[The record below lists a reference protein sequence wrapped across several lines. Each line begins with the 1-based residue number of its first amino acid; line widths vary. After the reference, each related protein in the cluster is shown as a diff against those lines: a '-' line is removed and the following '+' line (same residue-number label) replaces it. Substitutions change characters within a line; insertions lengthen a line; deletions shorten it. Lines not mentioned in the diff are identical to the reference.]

1 MTLVAVQCKYNSDE
15 RRRTYPQLWHA
26 CLVFLGQSLAKW
38 PVSPH
43 FLHSTPSAERGSGQS
58 GLWCPGSVCCQMH
71 SICDLIGRTY
81 VCSYDTRL
89 GRRAHLGNRGH
100 DVPLLSFISMVVVR
114 TQTDHLLDPQRKHL
128 SPTRST
134 SIFSWGQSRAVWP
147 SSVQNVSK
155 LYEKGL

>member
-1 MTLVAVQCKYNSDE
+1 MKWPTKKTQWTSRSRSIWIITFVTVFAHGLCRVLWKRALTRLMTLVTVQCKYNSDE
-15 RRRTYPQLWHA
+15 RRRTYPQLWHV

-58 GLWCPGSVCCQMH
+58 GLWCPGSVCCQIH

-89 GRRAHLGNRGH
+89 GRGAHLGNRGH
-100 DVPLLSFISMVVVR
+100 DVPL
-114 TQTDHLLDPQRKHL
+114 
-128 SPTRST
+128 
-134 SIFSWGQSRAVWP
+134 
-147 SSVQNVSK
+147 
-155 LYEKGL
+155 